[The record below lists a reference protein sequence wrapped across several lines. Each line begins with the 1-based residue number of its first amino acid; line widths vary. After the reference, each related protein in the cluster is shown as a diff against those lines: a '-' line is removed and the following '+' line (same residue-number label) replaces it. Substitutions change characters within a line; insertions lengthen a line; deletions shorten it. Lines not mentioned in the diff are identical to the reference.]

1 MLQTNSRSRH
11 LSYWLHL
18 PLKRQIF
25 MPARPSTSS
34 SGADV
39 GGGFDI
45 YARTISRHLGRFVP
59 GKPTFVPRNNPGAGS
74 AVAAA
79 SLYRTAPKDGGTIA
93 ALMPGAVME
102 NLLNDRAPKLFDAPK
117 FAYLASADSGTRVC
131 FTLSNS
137 KIKSYADLIGQKTI
151 VGAGAGGSTRD
162 YAYLH
167 RNATGAKYDVVSGY
181 KGSAEE
187 FIAMERGEIEA
198 LCGLDWSS
206 IKSQKPDLIRDGKL
220 IVLVQDG
227 LDPDPELTRMGVPS
241 IWQFLK
247 NPDDR
252 KAVELIYSQQMF
264 SRYYV
269 APPGVPADRI
279 KALRDGFAATLHDP
293 EFLADAKKSRID
305 ITPQS
310 GERVSEVVDAIYA
323 ASKETIDRAKKLLE
337 PQLLEP

>member
-1 MLQTNSRSRH
+1 MALQ
-11 LSYWLHL
+11 
-18 PLKRQIF
+18 
-25 MPARPSTSS
+25 AGSS
-34 SGADV
+34 VQSAQAADFYAGRTVDFVVGADV

-45 YARTISRHLGRFVP
+45 YARTISRHLGRFIP
-59 GKPTFVPRNNPGAGS
+59 GQPTFVPRNSPGAGS

-79 SLYRTAPKDGGTIA
+79 SVYRTAPKDGTTIA

-102 NLLNDRAPKLFDAPK
+102 NLLNDRAPKLFEAPK

-131 FTLSNS
+131 FTLSNA
-137 KIKSYADLIGQKTI
+137 KIKTYQDLLTQKAVI
-151 VGAGAGGSTRD
+151 GAGAGGSTRD

-167 RNATGAKYDVVSGY
+167 RKATGAKYDVVSGY

-187 FIAMERGEIEA
+187 FIALERGEIEGI
-198 LCGLDWSS
+198 CGLDWSS

-220 IVLVQDG
+220 VVLVQDG

-241 IWQFLK
+241 IWPFIK
-247 NPDDR
+247 NADDR

-269 APPGVPADRI
+269 APPGLPAERVKI
-279 KALRDGFAATLHDP
+279 LRDGFAATLQDP
-293 EFLADAKKSRID
+293 DFLADAKKARID

-323 ASKETIDRAKKLLE
+323 ASKDTIERAKKLLE
-337 PQLLEP
+337 P